1 MNADVHALAGAYAM
15 DALPAEEAAAFAEHV
30 EQCPSCQQE
39 VAELQVTAA
48 QLGLAAATAPP
59 AELRDRVLHAVQ
71 QTRQIPPQTPTIDS
85 TRRRARSRPR
95 LLAAAAAVVL
105 ILGAGL
111 LALRPLLDTADPPQR
126 DSIVAVM
133 DAPDARS
140 STTRLSGGGSMTV
153 VSSRELDQA
162 VVLGE
167 RLPRLDRDHDYQLW
181 LVDRTGAARSANVL
195 FDGSGEPATGPNLVA
210 GLQPGDQVAITQ
222 EPAGGS
228 EQPTTTPLAITRRT

>member
-15 DALPAEEAAAFAEHV
+15 DALPDEEAAAFAEHV

-71 QTRQIPPQTPTIDS
+71 QTRQIPPRTPTIDS
-85 TRRRARSRPR
+85 TSRRSRPR

-111 LALRPLLDTADPPQR
+111 LALRPLLDVADPPPP

-181 LVDRTGAARSANVL
+181 LVDRTGSARSANVL
-195 FDGSGEPATGPNLVA
+195 FDGSGEPATGPNLLR